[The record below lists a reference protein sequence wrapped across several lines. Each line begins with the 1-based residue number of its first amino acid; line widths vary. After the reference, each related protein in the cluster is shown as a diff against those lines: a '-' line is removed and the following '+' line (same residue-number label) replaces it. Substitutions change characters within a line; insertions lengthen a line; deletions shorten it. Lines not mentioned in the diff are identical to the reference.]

1 MLGGVMPPAWMVDL
15 EHALADDEGTDQLAT
30 ALVVLASVAGREVPL
45 DDEVAHGAARR
56 ALLLL
61 SAGGDPTEGFDLNGR
76 AVGARADDGRT
87 SDPHHVLE
95 SGLPRRPLPA
105 AGRPH
110 VSEALHGLIHAP
122 DIAWRAY
129 AASILAEE
137 LADEG

>member
-45 DDEVAHGAARR
+45 DEDVARGAARR

-76 AVGARADDGRT
+76 AVGSLADDVR
-87 SDPHHVLE
+87 SIDRQLALE
-95 SGLPRRPLPA
+95 SGIRRLRLEA
-105 AGRPH
+105 EGLPH

-137 LADEG
+137 LGDE